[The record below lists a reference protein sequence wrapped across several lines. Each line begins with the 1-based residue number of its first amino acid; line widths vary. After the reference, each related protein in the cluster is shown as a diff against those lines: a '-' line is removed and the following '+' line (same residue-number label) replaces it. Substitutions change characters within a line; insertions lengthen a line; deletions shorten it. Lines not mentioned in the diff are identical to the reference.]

1 MATIPLNTFKTVT
14 ADLTTAT
21 ANVYTAPNGVTSIVL
36 MAQVTNVTS
45 STANTTVSHV
55 ESTGSISTELVKDF
69 DIPGNDAAGVV
80 TGKLVIETGDKISAS
95 AGANSAL
102 KLTLSIL
109 ETAND

>member
-21 ANVYTAPNGVTSIVL
+21 SNVYTTPVGVTTIVL
-36 MAQVTNVTS
+36 MAQVTNVTADV
-45 STANTTVSHV
+45 ANTTVSTFDADS
-55 ESTGSISTELVKDF
+55 STATELVKDF
-69 DIPGNDAAGVV
+69 EIPGNDASSV
-80 TGKLVIETGDKISAS
+80 TAGKLVLETGNKLQAS

-109 ETAND
+109 ETANE